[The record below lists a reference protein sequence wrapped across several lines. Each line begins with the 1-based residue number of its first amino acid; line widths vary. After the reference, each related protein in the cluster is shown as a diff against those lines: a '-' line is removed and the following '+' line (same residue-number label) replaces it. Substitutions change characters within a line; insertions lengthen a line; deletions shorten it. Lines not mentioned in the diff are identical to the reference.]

1 MWPRVS
7 GSRPLIPSKVN
18 RWVRLWSSLSQSK
31 VKVIQMAKHKSVE
44 AKRLTELGRGLHTWA
59 NVLFNTV
66 VFNGGSVYDSN
77 EKTAMRELALMKD
90 TPGNREL
97 LQTAA
102 YRCGLSESEAEA
114 LASWVENDDPLWNM
128 LPGDHSM
135 FGMQHDMRAEL
146 AEYVRGTWPD
156 VEDLAD
162 VIMDTDGVD
171 SSMVIDS
178 SRILLERGDVL
189 LHVALDWDAAEA
201 IAMSCPDLDNPPIGI
216 AMAVNDGDVEH
227 MVCTTVDQAVEA
239 VVDRI
244 HRLNMEGK

>member
-44 AKRLTELGRGLHTWA
+44 ARRLTELGRGLHAWYK
-59 NVLFNTV
+59 VLYGDLFN
-66 VFNGGSVYDSN
+66 NPMSVADCSA
-77 EKTAMRELALMKD
+77 KAAMREIALMD
-90 TPGNREL
+90 NTHENREML
-97 LQTAA
+97 REAA
-102 YRCGLSESEAEA
+102 YCCGLPEREADA
-114 LASWVENDDPLWNM
+114 LAQWAARGDDL
-128 LPGDHSM
+128 LKYG
-135 FGMQHDMRAEL
+135 HDVMCDDL

-156 VEDLAD
+156 IEELAD
-162 VIMDTDGVD
+162 MACDADDVADRLFAETRPASDVMLFRRGSYLLTVRFDT
-171 SSMVIDS
+171 
-178 SRILLERGDVL
+178 
-189 LHVALDWDAAEA
+189 DAAEA

-216 AMAVNDGDVEH
+216 AMAVNDGGVEH

-244 HRLNMEGK
+244 HRFDTEG

>member
-1 MWPRVS
+1 M
-7 GSRPLIPSKVN
+7 G
-18 RWVRLWSSLSQSK
+18 
-31 VKVIQMAKHKSVE
+31 KHKSAE
-44 AKRLTELGRGLHTWA
+44 AKRLTELGQGLYAWSKVMTGIF
-59 NVLFNTV
+59 FN
-66 VFNGGSVYDSN
+66 NPMSVADCSS
-77 EKTAMRELALMKD
+77 KAAMREIALMDD
-90 TPGNREL
+90 TYENREL
-97 LQTAA
+97 LRESA
-102 YRCGLSESEAEA
+102 YRCGLPEREADA
-114 LASWVENDDPLWNM
+114 LEQWAKSPDVLKY
-128 LPGDHSM
+128 GRSSM
-135 FGMQHDMRAEL
+135 RCEL

-216 AMAVNDGDVEH
+216 AMAVNDGAVEH
-227 MVCTTVDQAVEA
+227 MVCTTSDQAVEA

-244 HRLNMEGK
+244 HRFDTEGK

>member
-1 MWPRVS
+1 MS

-44 AKRLTELGRGLHTWA
+44 AKRLTELGRGLHAWA
-59 NVLFNTV
+59 NVLFN
-66 VFNGGSVYDSN
+66 GYSASDSSALP
-77 EKTAMRELALMKD
+77 AMREIALMDD
-90 TPGNREL
+90 TYENREL
-97 LQTAA
+97 LRESA
-102 YRCGLSESEAEA
+102 YRCGLPEREADA
-114 LASWVENDDPLWNM
+114 LAQWAKSPDVLKY
-128 LPGDHSM
+128 GRSSM
-135 FGMQHDMRAEL
+135 RCEL

-178 SRILLERGDVL
+178 SRMLLERGDVL
-189 LHVALDWDAAEA
+189 LHVALDWDAAES

-216 AMAVNDGDVEH
+216 AMAVNDGGVEH

-244 HRLNMEGK
+244 HRLDMEGK

>member
-1 MWPRVS
+1 M
-7 GSRPLIPSKVN
+7 G
-18 RWVRLWSSLSQSK
+18 
-31 VKVIQMAKHKSVE
+31 KHKSVE
-44 AKRLTELGRGLHTWA
+44 ARRLTELGQGLYAWSKVMTGIF
-59 NVLFNTV
+59 FN
-66 VFNGGSVYDSN
+66 NPMSVADCSS
-77 EKTAMRELALMKD
+77 KAAMREIALMDD
-90 TPGNREL
+90 TYENREL
-97 LQTAA
+97 LRESA
-102 YRCGLSESEAEA
+102 YRCGLPEREADA
-114 LASWVENDDPLWNM
+114 LAQWAKSPDVLKY
-128 LPGDHSM
+128 GRSSM
-135 FGMQHDMRAEL
+135 RCEL

-216 AMAVNDGDVEH
+216 AMAVNDGGVEH

-244 HRLNMEGK
+244 HRFDTEGK

>member
-1 MWPRVS
+1 M
-7 GSRPLIPSKVN
+7 G
-18 RWVRLWSSLSQSK
+18 
-31 VKVIQMAKHKSVE
+31 KHKSVE
-44 AKRLTELGRGLHTWA
+44 AERLTELGRGLHAWA

-66 VFNGGSVYDSN
+66 VFNGGSVYDSSA
-77 EKTAMRELALMKD
+77 KPAMRELALMED
-90 TPGNREL
+90 TAGNREL
-97 LQTAA
+97 LQKAA

-189 LHVALDWDAAEA
+189 LHVALDWDAAES

-216 AMAVNDGDVEH
+216 AMAVNDGGVEH

-244 HRLNMEGK
+244 HRFDTEGK